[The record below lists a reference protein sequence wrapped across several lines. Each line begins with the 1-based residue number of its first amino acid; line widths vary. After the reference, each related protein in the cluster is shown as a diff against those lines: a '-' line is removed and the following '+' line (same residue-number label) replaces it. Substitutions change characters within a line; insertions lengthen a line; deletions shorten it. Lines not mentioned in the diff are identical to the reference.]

1 MNKQQKLEKWAKKEI
16 TRTLNFL
23 IIPDDQD
30 GFVAFGK
37 YHIQPQLGLY
47 LVSFLDRPVHNFLN
61 KRSAISWC
69 VAHRNRNAKL
79 ANTIMSLDKKKQM
92 LSNDIQYSRV
102 VIDRSKNHAFKENIA
117 TKIQPKVD
125 ALKQLN
131 IELEK
136 CINLAKYLQIKGFP
150 NETPRTSR
158 A

>member
-23 IIPDDQD
+23 IIPDDD
-30 GFVAFGK
+30 NGYVAFGK

-47 LVSFLDRPVHNFLN
+47 LVTFLDRPIHTFLN

-69 VAHRNRNAKL
+69 VAHRNRNGLL
-79 ANTIMSLDKKKQM
+79 ANTILTLDKKKQ
-92 LSNDIQYSRV
+92 LLNNDIHYSRV
-102 VIDRSKNHAFKENIA
+102 ISDKSKNFSFKENIA
-117 TKIQPKVD
+117 IKIQPKVD

-131 IELEK
+131 VELEK

-158 A
+158 P